1 MRNLCIYALQTK
13 DSKVLSNFVFS
24 YEDVDA
30 CKFILNELQ
39 HVVNFQEVKDTI
51 FSSLNE
57 EEKEKFTDDK
67 IRSMISQ
74 SLSFIHNSN
83 FVKVGF
89 IKVDNEIE
97 PLVNDFNTL
106 IDLSDFKIKEDNK
119 NESNDSK

>member
-24 YEDVDA
+24 YEDSDA

-39 HVVNFQEVKDTI
+39 HVVNYNEVKETI
-51 FSSLNE
+51 FSNLNDD
-57 EEKEKFTDDK
+57 EKEKFNDET

-74 SLSFIHNSN
+74 SLTFIRNSN

-106 IDLSDFKIKEDNK
+106 IDLSDFKIMEENK
-119 NESNDSK
+119 NESN